1 MNTKSNAINSESL
14 LAVKDRRVAGILMDF
29 ESLLQKHL
37 HETVEAQTVKYL
49 LYIASKDE
57 PVDISNVGAALGLS
71 KAGSSRNYYRLAD
84 GRNGTDG
91 LNLIKSLVDYNDR
104 RRMLLTLTPKGAEVA
119 QELISFITD
128 KLRKV
133 LLPTTT

>member
-1 MNTKSNAINSESL
+1 MNTKLNAINSESL
-14 LAVKDRRVAGILMDF
+14 LVVKDRRIAGILMDF

-49 LYIASKDE
+49 LYIASQEE

-104 RRMLLTLTPKGAEVA
+104 RRMLLTLTPKGAEVCR
-119 QELISFITD
+119 ELISFIGNRIT
-128 KLRKV
+128 KV
-133 LLPTTT
+133 LTTT